1 MVPALSYEISRVS
14 HYSGY
19 YLVISVFVYWTFTV
33 SGLLSQTILL
43 TFLNQLCSPNPGWI
57 SSSGLGSSYFAR
69 HYSRNRVFFLFL
81 WVLRCFSSPR
91 SPPIHYFTHVWIN
104 QLFSWL
110 EFPHSDI
117 HGLLNICF
125 SPWLFAAYHVF
136 LRLLVPRHPPD
147 ALCTWPYNRLKRVT
161 SGLYSLL
168 LLVVNLFLVSL
179 NKYSW
184 WIVYPFYSCHPSMT
198 GLYSIRCLFVFTL
211 GVLFNFQGTFFPFFK
226 GWWTWVDSNH
236 RPHAYQAC
244 ALTCWATGP

>member
-19 YLVISVFVYWTFTV
+19 YLVNSVFVYWTFTV

-69 HYSRNRVFFLFL
+69 HYFRNRVFFLFL

-136 LRLLVPRHPPD
+136 LRLLVPRHSPY
-147 ALCTWPYNRLKRVT
+147 ALSSLTFFY
-161 SGLYSLL
+161 LL
-168 LLVVNLFLVSL
+168 LILKLYNLSITKLLVFLVYLISSI
-179 NKYSW
+179 Y
-184 WIVYPFYSCHPSMT
+184 FSMCFLLKFDLAFG
-198 GLYSIRCLFVFTL
+198 GLKWNRTIDLMLIR
-211 GVLFNFQGTFFPFFK
+211 
-226 GWWTWVDSNH
+226 
-236 RPHAYQAC
+236 HA
-244 ALTCWATGP
+244 L

>member
-14 HYSGY
+14 HYSGF
-19 YLVISVFVYWTFTV
+19 YLVNLFFVYWTFTV
-33 SGLLSQTILL
+33 FGLLSQTILL
-43 TFLNQLCSPNPGWI
+43 NSLNQLCSPNPRWI

-69 HYSRNRVFFLFL
+69 HYFRNRVFFVFL

-136 LRLLVPRHPPD
+136 LRLLVPRHSPY
-147 ALCTWPYNRLKRVT
+147 ALSSLTFFY
-161 SGLYSLL
+161 LL
-168 LLVVNLFLVSL
+168 LILKLYNLSITKLLVFLVYLISSI
-179 NKYSW
+179 Y
-184 WIVYPFYSCHPSMT
+184 FSMCFLLKFDLAFG
-198 GLYSIRCLFVFTL
+198 GLKWNRTIDLMLIR
-211 GVLFNFQGTFFPFFK
+211 
-226 GWWTWVDSNH
+226 
-236 RPHAYQAC
+236 HA
-244 ALTCWATGP
+244 L

>member
-14 HYSGY
+14 HYSGF
-19 YLVISVFVYWTFTV
+19 YLVNLFFVYWTFTV
-33 SGLLSQTILL
+33 FGLLSQTILL
-43 TFLNQLCSPNPGWI
+43 NSLNQLCSPNPRWI

-69 HYSRNRVFFLFL
+69 HYFRNRVFFLFL

-136 LRLLVPRHPPD
+136 LRLLVPRHSPY
-147 ALCTWPYNRLKRVT
+147 ALSSLTFFY
-161 SGLYSLL
+161 LL
-168 LLVVNLFLVSL
+168 LILKLYNLSITKLLVFLVYLISSI
-179 NKYSW
+179 Y
-184 WIVYPFYSCHPSMT
+184 FSMCFLLKFDLAFG
-198 GLYSIRCLFVFTL
+198 GLKWNRTIDLMLIR
-211 GVLFNFQGTFFPFFK
+211 
-226 GWWTWVDSNH
+226 
-236 RPHAYQAC
+236 HA
-244 ALTCWATGP
+244 L